1 MTETEIFQVRDYVLL
16 MLGAPVVKIEL
27 DEEHLEL
34 CVTKAIEDT
43 NKAIHRTNS
52 TLTKMGALA
61 LAKIMLGRIRG
72 KYKKVPGPGS
82 DMVLDGAQL
91 THEGNADLVEWKEA
105 LQECANV
112 VSRFGL

>member
-1 MTETEIFQVRDYVLL
+1 MTEKERAQVRDYVLL

-27 DEEHLEL
+27 DEKNVDLFIE
-34 CVTKAIEDT
+34 KATEDT
-43 NKAIHRTNS
+43 MNAIHRTNL
-52 TLTKMGALA
+52 TLIKMGALA

-72 KYKKVPGPGS
+72 KYKNIPGPG
-82 DMVLDGAQL
+82 DVTLDGTSL
-91 THEGNADLVEWKEA
+91 LKEGNADLVEWKEA